1 MRRGKPLGRS
11 RRARLRAPERSYLVA
26 KILQARPK
34 CERCLD
40 APSTDCHELLSRARG
55 GSILDRNNIVAVC
68 RECHIWITT
77 HPLQAGA
84 EGFAV
89 SQFDPPTS

>member
-1 MRRGKPLGRS
+1 MKRGKPLGRS

-34 CERCLD
+34 CERCRNE
-40 APSTDCHELLSRARG
+40 PSVHVHELKFRSRG
-55 GSILDRNNIVAVC
+55 GSIFDPANLVAIGQ
-68 RECHIWITT
+68 ECHDWIHT
-77 HPLQAGA
+77 HALEAGA

-89 SQFDPPTS
+89 SQYPDGL